1 MLKTERQ
8 WHCLKYLIGDNRLE
22 LGLDGLHKV
31 GVVVEVNVA
40 APDSGTDDL
49 DDDGLELGDDG
60 VNDVLELPLL
70 GRGLAPGSLGTGG
83 SLSLP
88 LGLSLGTSLGLK
100 LSPAL
105 SLGTALGLKTCGLL
119 SSPLLFSP
127 TMY

>member
-1 MLKTERQ
+1 MT
-8 WHCLKYLIGDNRLE
+8 YLIGDNRLE
-22 LGLDGLHKV
+22 LGLDGLDEV

-40 APDSGTDDL
+40 APDGGTDDL

-60 VNDVLELPLL
+60 VDDVLELPLL
-70 GRGLAPGSLGTGG
+70 GSGLAPGSLSTGG

-105 SLGTALGLKTCGLL
+105 SLGTALGFKTCGLL

-127 TMY
+127 TID